1 MDARRHVWRT
11 APDRIRLSPGCRA
24 VRGPAEALAPA
35 PRIRFEPRPGGRPG
49 LAATADVAMAMYGP
63 DGAARAGLPG
73 WRTPLCSC
81 RRPLQFQGQGDRRQ
95 AIRQLVTGADGVG

>member
-1 MDARRHVWRT
+1 MPAATSGGRRRTEFACRPDA
-11 APDRIRLSPGCRA
+11 APSG
-24 VRGPAEALAPA
+24 GPAEALAPA